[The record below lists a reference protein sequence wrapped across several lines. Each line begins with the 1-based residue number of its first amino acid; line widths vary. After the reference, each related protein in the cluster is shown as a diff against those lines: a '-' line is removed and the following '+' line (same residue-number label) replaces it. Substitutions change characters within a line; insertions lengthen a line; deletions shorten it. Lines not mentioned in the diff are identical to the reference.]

1 MKLRMHEHIRKKTQ
15 EFRELKHSVKLEVRK
30 DVEAVAED
38 KRQDVGKQREI
49 KKIIKNE

>member
-30 DVEAVAED
+30 DED
-38 KRQDVGKQREI
+38 AINEEKKQDVGK
-49 KKIIKNE
+49 